1 MTATETDAATTAGRG
16 LAFWAVMFVTG
27 MIGAGVLVVSSAI
40 EGPAATIV
48 MLLPMI
54 LLLPFVKA
62 AERRSAAKG
71 CMNSVI
77 MRYNRRMLLA
87 SFGYVLGLGIAI
99 TLWKQFEPPPPAA
112 FALALLPTLPTFFMI
127 WAMGRYLVEE
137 TDEYLRF
144 QTVRAA
150 LMSLGMVLA
159 AGLFYGFLE
168 VFKLVPHI
176 EAYWVLP
183 VWAVGLGLAQVVL
196 KVRDR

>member
-1 MTATETDAATTAGRG
+1 MTATETDAATTSGRG
-16 LAFWAVMFVTG
+16 PVFWGAMFVTA
-27 MIGAGVLVVSSAI
+27 MIGAGALNVSNAI
-40 EGPAATIV
+40 EGPAATILMIV
-48 MLLPMI
+48 PMI

-71 CMNSVI
+71 CMNPVI

-99 TLWKQFEPPPPAA
+99 TLWKQFEPPAPVS
-112 FALALLPTLPTFFMI
+112 FALALLPTLPTFFMF

-144 QTVRAA
+144 QTIRAA

-159 AGLFYGFLE
+159 VGLFYGFLE

-183 VWAVGLGLAQVVL
+183 VWAMGLGLAQL
-196 KVRDR
+196 WMKVRGE

>member
-1 MTATETDAATTAGRG
+1 MMGAETPAGRG
-16 LAFWAVMFVTG
+16 PLFWGVMFVAA
-27 MIGAGVLVVSSAI
+27 MIGAGVLNVSNAI
-40 EGPAATIV
+40 EGPAATILMIV
-48 MLLPMI
+48 PMVLLV
-54 LLLPFVKA
+54 PFVRA

-71 CMNSVI
+71 CMNPVI
-77 MRYNRRMLLA
+77 IRYNRRILLA

-99 TLWKQFEPPPPAA
+99 TLWKQFEPPVPVS

-144 QTVRAA
+144 QTIRAA

-159 AGLFYGFLE
+159 VGLFYGFLE

-183 VWAVGLGLAQVVL
+183 VWAIGLGFAQL
-196 KVRDR
+196 WMKVRGE

>member
-1 MTATETDAATTAGRG
+1 MTATETDAAATGRG
-16 LAFWAVMFVTG
+16 PVFWGVMFVAA
-27 MIGAGVLVVSSAI
+27 MIGAGVLIVSNAI
-40 EGPAATIV
+40 EGPAATIMMIV
-48 MLLPMI
+48 PMI
-54 LLLPFVKA
+54 LLLPLVKA

-71 CMNSVI
+71 CMNPVI

-87 SFGYVLGLGIAI
+87 SFGYVLGLGIAV
-99 TLWKQFEPPPPAA
+99 TLWKQFEPPAPVS

-144 QTVRAA
+144 QTIQAA

-183 VWAVGLGLAQVVL
+183 VWAIGLGLAQVVL

>member
-1 MTATETDAATTAGRG
+1 MTANETDSATKVGRG
-16 LAFWAVMFVTG
+16 PVFWGIMFVAA
-27 MIGAGVLVVSSAI
+27 MIGAGALNISNAI
-40 EGPAATIV
+40 EGPAATILMMV
-48 MLLPMI
+48 PMI

-62 AERRSAAKG
+62 SERRSVAKG
-71 CMNSVI
+71 CMNPVI
-77 MRYNRRMLLA
+77 IRYNRRMLLA
-87 SFGYVLGLGIAI
+87 SFGYVFGLGIAI
-99 TLWKQFEPPPPAA
+99 TLWKQFEPPAPAS

-144 QTVRAA
+144 RTTRAA

-159 AGLFYGFLE
+159 VGLFYGFLE

-183 VWAVGLGLAQVVL
+183 VWAIGLGLAQL
-196 KVRDR
+196 WMKVRGE